1 MWNLKLNFVSNVMF
15 ENKMSTQF
23 TYVILF
29 SNWDWYCSEIVGL
42 IPFTTQLGKEMI
54 PSLINENIKLYLAL
68 MENIKKIKY
77 KNIKKIKK
85 NINLKLINYFYM
97 LH

>member
-1 MWNLKLNFVSNVMF
+1 
-15 ENKMSTQF
+15 
-23 TYVILF
+23 
-29 SNWDWYCSEIVGL
+29 
-42 IPFTTQLGKEMI
+42 MI
-54 PSLINENIKLYLAL
+54 PSMINENIKLYLAL